1 MSRPEGESIEL
12 ASHPPTPSA
21 TSATAIHEH
30 DDLPEGG
37 YGWVIVACCSAITFF
52 YVGLPYSWGVIQVR
66 LTESGLAKPSSLAF
80 VGSVATCFVAVGAL
94 ANARILRAIGT
105 RNAAVVASLLYGG
118 GQIMSSW
125 SMTSFAGLLIT
136 NGIIAGI
143 GVGIFFLCCGSLPA
157 QYFKR
162 RRGLANGLVIGGG
175 GLGGG
180 VMSVTMNYL
189 LDRVGVAWTFRII
202 GLTTLAVTLPAS
214 LMLKERTRRGTAHIE
229 WSYFR
234 DPKFIL
240 LFLGGGI
247 ATFPVLV
254 PAFFIPQ
261 YATSLGISTS
271 TAAFILAGFNLSS
284 FFGRV
289 GFGALCD
296 YIGPVSSLILALL
309 TSAVSM
315 LAIWPVSKSIG
326 PFILFS
332 IISGAGNGG
341 FFSTVPSAVGHIY
354 GGHRVPIALAMIVT
368 AWSAGYF
375 LGAPIAGWILEKYGG
390 CAAGTQAFRPA
401 MYYAGT
407 MSLGSAGLIFG
418 VRQILT
424 PSILS
429 YA

>member
-1 MSRPEGESIEL
+1 MP
-12 ASHPPTPSA
+12 
-21 TSATAIHEH
+21 
-30 DDLPEGG
+30 
-37 YGWVIVACCSAITFF
+37 
-52 YVGLPYSWGVIQVR
+52 
-66 LTESGLAKPSSLAF
+66 
-80 VGSVATCFVAVGAL
+80 
-94 ANARILRAIGT
+94 
-105 RNAAVVASLLYGG
+105 
-118 GQIMSSW
+118 
-125 SMTSFAGLLIT
+125 
-136 NGIIAGI
+136 
-143 GVGIFFLCCGSLPA
+143 
-157 QYFKR
+157 
-162 RRGLANGLVIGGG
+162 
-175 GLGGG
+175 
-180 VMSVTMNYL
+180 VTINYL
-189 LDRVGVAWTFRII
+189 LDRVGVAWNLRII
-202 GLTTLAVTLPAS
+202 GLTTLAVTLPAF
-214 LMLKERTRRGTAHIE
+214 LMLKERRKRGAAHIE

-234 DPKFIL
+234 DPKFVL

-296 YIGPVSSLILALL
+296 YIGSVSSLILALL

-315 LAIWPVSKSIG
+315 LAIWPVSQSIG

-341 FFSTVPSAVGHIY
+341 FFSTIPNAVGHMY
-354 GGHRVPIALAMIVT
+354 GGQWAPIALAMIVT

-375 LGAPIAGWILEKYGG
+375 LIRDPRFGAPIAGWILEKYGG
-390 CAAGTQAFRPA
+390 SAARTQAFRPA

-424 PSILS
+424 PSVLS